1 MGMAKFRLIWLGST
15 ALSVFILNTAPVL
28 AQNLPTSATPTSPV
42 RTNEAAAGSQNPSP
56 AINLTEIGSLP
67 SGATRIRTIR
77 VGTPEA
83 PKTLRLGDFTLDV
96 AKINAP
102 DNPIVARFAKL
113 QKLGSLITVK
123 PVETSID
130 ELSTGVLIKQMLRY
144 DLRLGACRGAGA
156 QLAEAGV
163 ACGTAS
169 TLAQRVQAISNPAD
183 LDNYVADPAERR
195 DAIAALTGSAD
206 ELHTEVRK
214 TREYLATPAAA
225 AALGAEEIARLS
237 ALSDDALIAEVMD
250 SGETEIAQGIF
261 LPAMDRIEIFKKLP
275 VLGLQPYNISPQ
287 ALQAV
292 LNYSQAQATQGQD
305 SAPSPTPSSPAQ
317 SAQAPALPP
326 KSVIVGSDKFLAGF
340 TLGKEYEWR
349 WRIQK
354 TVKWCIWGCKSTY
367 FIEPYASLGFGLGL
381 RFPITTSL
389 LATRNDTGDAL
400 TVKPTITA
408 FNGDEEDYRATGLE
422 RGKLFDGKEL
432 VAEYSYRAGIRYS
445 LPRHRGNWSIG
456 DAYDFTE
463 ALPRPFTNGQFRP
476 PSPGRDLMTFQKV
489 FTEVD
494 LLGRQADYG
503 IVSAALYPAV
513 KVNLSSDELSMRL
526 VDATPGGTSERRL
539 SSGELY
545 PVKINSRGNASVK
558 MGQPKYNLSFKITPG
573 LNYLLKVDLAVWS
586 KRWTDTIWI
595 PDLEIQLPPGGVD
608 FGCHAGTICERTYNF
623 GGYVPPASSSGSSGS
638 TASTTGQ
645 RQRGTPSGAPL
656 QPSPSQQTCNSQQI
670 AGRWAFRD
678 LASQRFV
685 RGGVSGEGQ
694 NDLVGLG
701 SADYAANPARD
712 WATFEIYEISGVPGG
727 RRLRNTIDGRW
738 LETKNDTNTLLLP
751 QGRTCS
757 VSNQDMQWQ
766 VEPASNGYLL
776 RNTRTGKYVRLDGS
790 GLLKADAEKAQAT
803 KFGLGNY

>member
-1 MGMAKFRLIWLGST
+1 MANFRLIWLGST
-15 ALSVFILNTAPVL
+15 AVSAFALNAAPAQ
-28 AQNLPTSATPTSPV
+28 AQNLPTTASPTPQI
-42 RTNEAAAGSQNPSP
+42 RTNAAAPGSQNPTP
-56 AINLTEIGSLP
+56 AINLPEIGSLP

-83 PKTLRLGDFTLDV
+83 PKTLKLGDFTLDV

-102 DNPIVARFAKL
+102 DNPIVARFANL
-113 QKLGSLITVK
+113 QKLGNLITVK

-130 ELSTGVLIKQMLRY
+130 ELSNGVLIKQTLKY
-144 DLRLGACRGAGA
+144 DLRLGACRSAGA

-169 TLAQRVQAISNPAD
+169 TLSQRIQAISNPAD
-183 LDNYVADPAERR
+183 PDNYLADPTERSN
-195 DAIAALTGSAD
+195 AIAALTGSAD

-225 AALGAEEIARLS
+225 AALGANELARLS
-237 ALSDDALIAEVMD
+237 ALTDDALIAEVMD

-261 LPAMDRIEIFKKLP
+261 LPAMDRIEIFKRLP

-292 LNYSQAQATQGQD
+292 LNYSQAQTAQNQA
-305 SAPSPTPSSPAQ
+305 SNSPTPSSAAQ
-317 SAQAPALPP
+317 SAQAPALAP

-354 TVKWCIWGCKSTY
+354 TVNWCIWGCKSTY

-381 RFPITTSL
+381 RFPIKTSL

-408 FNGDEEDYRATGLE
+408 FNGEEEDYLATGLE
-422 RGKLFDGKEL
+422 RRKLFDGKEL
-432 VAEYSYRAGIRYS
+432 VAEYSYLAGIKYS
-445 LPRHRGNWSIG
+445 LPRNQGNWSIG

-463 ALPRPFTNGQFRP
+463 TLPRPFTNGQFRP

-526 VDATPGGTSERRL
+526 ADVTPGGTSARRL

-545 PVKINSRGNASVK
+545 PVKINSQGNASVK
-558 MGQPKYNLSFKITPG
+558 IGQPKYNLSFKITPG

-638 TASTTGQ
+638 TAG
-645 RQRGTPSGAPL
+645 RRPAGDPSGAPL
-656 QPSPSQQTCNSQQI
+656 QPSPSQQTCNSEQI

-685 RGGVSGEGQ
+685 RGGVTGEGQ

-701 SADYAANPARD
+701 STQYAANPARD
-712 WATFEIYEISGVPGG
+712 WATFEIFEIAGVPGG

-738 LETKNDTNTLLLP
+738 LETNNNTNTLLLP
-751 QGRTCS
+751 EGRICS
-757 VSNQDMQWQ
+757 VGNKDMQWQ
-766 VEPASNGYLL
+766 VEDASGGYFL
-776 RNTRTGKYVRLDGS
+776 RNARTGKYVRLDGA
-790 GLLKADAEKAQAT
+790 GLLKADAERARAT
-803 KFGLGNY
+803 KFELGNY

>member
-1 MGMAKFRLIWLGST
+1 MGLATVRMICLVGT
-15 ALSVFILNTAPVL
+15 ALTACASNAAPAL
-28 AQNLPTSATPTSPV
+28 AQNLPTAVSPTPPI
-42 RTNEAAAGSQNPSP
+42 RANGAAQSSQNPTP
-56 AINLTEIGSLP
+56 TINLPEIGSLP

-77 VGTPEA
+77 VGTPKA
-83 PKTLRLGDFTLDV
+83 PKTLKLGDFTLDV

-102 DNPIVARFAKL
+102 DNPIVARFANL
-113 QKLGSLITVK
+113 QKLGSLIKVK

-130 ELSTGVLIKQMLRY
+130 ELSTGVLIKQTLKY
-144 DLRLGACRGAGA
+144 DLRLGACRSAGA

-169 TLAQRVQAISNPAD
+169 TLSQRIQAISNPAD
-183 LDNYVADPAERR
+183 TDNYVADPTERSN
-195 DAIAALTGSAD
+195 AIAALTGSAD
-206 ELHTEVRK
+206 ELHSEVRK

-225 AALGAEEIARLS
+225 AALGADEVARLS

-275 VLGLQPYNISPQ
+275 VLGLQPHNISPQ

-292 LNYSQAQATQGQD
+292 LNYSQAQAAQNQA
-305 SAPSPTPSSPAQ
+305 SASPTPSSSAQ
-317 SAQAPALPP
+317 TAQAPALPP
-326 KSVIVGSDKFLAGF
+326 KGLIVGRDKFLTGF

-354 TVKWCIWGCKSTY
+354 TVNWCIWGCKSTY

-381 RFPITTSL
+381 RFPITTTL
-389 LATRNDTGDAL
+389 MATRNDAGDAV
-400 TVKPTITA
+400 TVKPTIA
-408 FNGDEEDYRATGLE
+408 AINGNEGDYRAAGLE
-422 RGKLFDGKEL
+422 TGKLFDGKEL
-432 VAEYSYRAGIRYS
+432 VAEYSYLAGIKYKLPRYS
-445 LPRHRGNWSIG
+445 GNWSIG
-456 DAYDFTE
+456 DAYDFTQK
-463 ALPRPFTNGQFRP
+463 LPAPFTNGQFRP

-489 FTEVD
+489 FNEVD

-526 VDATPGGTSERRL
+526 ADATPGGSAPRRL
-539 SSGELY
+539 SHNELY
-545 PVKINSRGNASVK
+545 PVKINSRGDVSVK

-638 TASTTGQ
+638 TGSTAG
-645 RQRGTPSGAPL
+645 RRLAGDPNSTPP
-656 QPSPSQQTCNSQQI
+656 QPSRSQQTCDSQKI
-670 AGRWAFRD
+670 VGHWALRD
-678 LASQRFV
+678 LTSQRYA
-685 RGGVSGEGQ
+685 RGGVSAEGQ
-694 NDLVGLG
+694 RDLVGLG
-701 SADYAANPARD
+701 GTQNATNPARD
-712 WATFEIYEISGVPGG
+712 WATFEMFQIEGIPGG

-738 LETKNDTNTLLLP
+738 LETNNNTSTLLLP
-751 QGRTCS
+751 RGRTCT
-757 VSNQDMQWQ
+757 VSNKDMQWRI
-766 VEPASNGYLL
+766 EAAPGGYFL
-776 RNTRTGKYVRLDGS
+776 RNERTGNYVRLDRS
-790 GLLKADAEKAQAT
+790 GLLKADARKPQAS
-803 KFGLGNY
+803 KFFLKNY